1 MEIIFNNLLWEGQ
14 RAFRLLTCEW
24 KFSSLSSFPP
34 ETQGEPAFSHTSMHT
49 WGTFSHKAKQP
60 PPPRYSQVR
69 QFKKKK
75 KAMESGKCKDRAS
88 FGGSTVQCYIAWPRN
103 IHRFC
108 NDFSP
113 IGNHFQFQTPDPYFF
128 SVILLTALLSFSS
141 GAIRSLLNSLPC
153 LSPPHMPRDLG
164 PCGFL
169 SASILFGLL
178 MGGAGSLESSPLWK
192 SCQAAVFANGSVQ
205 TLQYLCSMYRHW
217 VN

>member
-1 MEIIFNNLLWEGQ
+1 MEIIFNKLLWEGQ
-14 RAFRLLTCEW
+14 RAFRFLTCEW

-69 QFKKKK
+69 QFKKKQ

-113 IGNHFQFQTPDPYFF
+113 IGNHFQFQTPDPISSQLSFWQRCFLSHPVLYGACWILCPAYLLHTCPGIWAPVAF
-128 SVILLTALLSFSS
+128 SLPASCLDYWWGELGLWKALLFERVVRLQFLQT
-141 GAIRSLLNSLPC
+141 AACKHFNIYAPC
-153 LSPPHMPRDLG
+153 TDT
-164 PCGFL
+164 
-169 SASILFGLL
+169 
-178 MGGAGSLESSPLWK
+178 E
-192 SCQAAVFANGSVQ
+192 
-205 TLQYLCSMYRHW
+205 
-217 VN
+217 